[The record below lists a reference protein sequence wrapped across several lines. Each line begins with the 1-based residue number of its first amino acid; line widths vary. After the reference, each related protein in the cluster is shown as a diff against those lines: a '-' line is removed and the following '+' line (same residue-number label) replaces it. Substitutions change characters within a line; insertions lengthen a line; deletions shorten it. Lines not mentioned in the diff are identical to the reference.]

1 MAVVGAPEELHPVEQ
16 DAVDLLVVEGV
27 LLRAA
32 REEVAPDEAIGAVD
46 AQNDV
51 LGVAAGLRRRP
62 RALIV
67 GARVEDHVLGLRA
80 GALDLQVAPHAG
92 AELLRR
98 DPLAVRERRL
108 WRVAHHRAPLHVDQV
123 LVVGAGDLV
132 LVARGEVA
140 AGVLL
145 EQAGVA
151 ASGRSPGRC
160 ASQVRCSG
168 RAGSGRGRCC
178 PRRGSP
184 AGPSRSRTASPA
196 LVDAEQPVRLLLGEL
211 DLRLARTEAIAL
223 LAGLAHRRA
232 QVGQRLLPVLC
243 PCRRPARRPV
253 PAPLGADFSER
264 ASGTSPPAGGVT
276 VLSGAGSGQ

>member
-1 MAVVGAPEELHPVEQ
+1 MQVALPDDGVGPRRVRIEVGRLGAGLGSGARVHDRVACAEPLAVLDEVVIGGEGEVAVVGAPEELHAVEQ

-27 LLRAA
+27 LLRPAH
-32 REEVAPDEAIGAVD
+32 EEVAPDEAVGAVHTQD
-46 AQNDV
+46 DV

-80 GALDLQVAPHAG
+80 GALDLQVAPHAR
-92 AELLRR
+92 AELLSR
-98 DPLAVRERRL
+98 DALAVRERRL
-108 WRVAHHRAPLHVDQV
+108 WRVTDHRAPLHVDQV

-151 ASGRSPGRC
+151 GRVILRGRYASPARYR
-160 ASQVRCSG
+160 G
-168 RAGSGRGRCC
+168 RAGSKPGRCC

-184 AGPSRSRTASPA
+184 AEPSGSRTAP
-196 LVDAEQPVRLLLGEL
+196 
-211 DLRLARTEAIAL
+211 
-223 LAGLAHRRA
+223 
-232 QVGQRLLPVLC
+232 
-243 PCRRPARRPV
+243 PARR
-253 PAPLGADFSER
+253 
-264 ASGTSPPAGGVT
+264 
-276 VLSGAGSGQ
+276 